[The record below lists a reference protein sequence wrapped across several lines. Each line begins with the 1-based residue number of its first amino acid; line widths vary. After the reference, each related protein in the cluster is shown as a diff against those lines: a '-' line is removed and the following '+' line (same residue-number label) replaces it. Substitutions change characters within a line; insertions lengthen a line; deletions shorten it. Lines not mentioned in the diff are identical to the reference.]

1 MTRPGTHHLQ
11 PGVSFLAQGT
21 PRSQATLAEPQG
33 PGEGFKP
40 AGQLLHPL
48 TDTLSERLLCARV

>member
-21 PRSQATLAEPQG
+21 PGSQAPLAEPQG

-40 AGQLLHPL
+40 RWSAPSL
-48 TDTLSERLLCARV
+48 TDTLSERLLRALV